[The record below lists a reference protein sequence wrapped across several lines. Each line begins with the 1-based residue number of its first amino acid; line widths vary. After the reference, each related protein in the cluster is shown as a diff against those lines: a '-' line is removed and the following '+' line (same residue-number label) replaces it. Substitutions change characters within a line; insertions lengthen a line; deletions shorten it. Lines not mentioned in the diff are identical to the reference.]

1 MIGKNSSLI
10 NNGNTF
16 WPIKGIYRV
25 MKSLIRKILR
35 EQGEEINSQE
45 DYDRIVNEKRIKRDV
60 EMEKRIRIILKYI
73 PKLDFNVLD
82 WLDGIRESG
91 PPNTFYRKTLNSQM
105 NDIFNLIKLFSGKP
119 PRYYGSL
126 EIAVLIVET
135 FIQNG
140 GYKRNFDDGMMLDL
154 TPITYYEISGEL
166 EELMKVW
173 TNVDGRIYGANS
185 PEEATQAFEMNPWN
199 WTDDSEEQDRE
210 TLETVRFEP
219 ANVDAQHLQWNPEMI
234 GL

>member
-1 MIGKNSSLI
+1 
-10 NNGNTF
+10 
-16 WPIKGIYRV
+16 

-45 DYDRIVNEKRIKRDV
+45 DYDRIVNEKRIKQDV

-82 WLDGIRESG
+82 WLDDIRELG
-91 PPNTFYRKTLNSQM
+91 PPSTFYRKTHYNRMS
-105 NDIFNLIKLFSGKP
+105 DIFKLLKLFSGKP

-126 EIAVLIVET
+126 EVAVLIVET

-140 GYKRNFDDGMMLDL
+140 GYQRNFDDGMMLDL
-154 TPITYYEISGEL
+154 TPITYYEVSGEL
-166 EELMKVW
+166 VELMKVW
-173 TNVDGRIYGANS
+173 SNMDGRIYGAHS
-185 PEEATQAFEMNPWN
+185 PEEATQAFEMNPWG
-199 WTDDSEEQDRE
+199 WSDDSEEQDRE
-210 TLETVRFEP
+210 TVETVRFDPTGVNEEE
-219 ANVDAQHLQWNPEMI
+219 LKWSPEMV

>member
-1 MIGKNSSLI
+1 LAYKRYL
-10 NNGNTF
+10 
-16 WPIKGIYRV
+16 WV

-35 EQGEEINSQE
+35 EQGDDINSQE
-45 DYDRIVNEKRIKRDV
+45 DYDRIVKEKRVAREV

-73 PKLDFNVLD
+73 PKLGFNVLD
-82 WLDGIRESG
+82 WLDDIRESG
-91 PPNTFYRKTLNSQM
+91 PPNPFYQKTHNSQM
-105 NDIFNLIKLFSGKP
+105 NDIYNLIKLFSGKP
-119 PRYYGSL
+119 PRGYGAL
-126 EIAVLIVET
+126 EIAVLILET

-173 TNVDGRIYGANS
+173 TNVDGRIYGAHS

-219 ANVDAQHLQWNPEMI
+219 ANVDAQYLEWNPEI
-234 GL
+234 VGL

>member
-1 MIGKNSSLI
+1 MASKRYL
-10 NNGNTF
+10 
-16 WPIKGIYRV
+16 WV

-60 EMEKRIRIILKYI
+60 EMEKLIRIILKYI

-91 PPNTFYRKTLNSQM
+91 PPNIFYRKTLNSQM

-185 PEEATQAFEMNPWN
+185 PEEAAQAFEMNPWN

-219 ANVDAQHLQWNPEMI
+219 ANVDAQYLEWNPEI
-234 GL
+234 VGL

>member
-1 MIGKNSSLI
+1 MAYKRYL
-10 NNGNTF
+10 
-16 WPIKGIYRV
+16 WV

-60 EMEKRIRIILKYI
+60 EMEKLIRIILKYI
-73 PKLDFNVLD
+73 PKLGFNVLD
-82 WLDGIRESG
+82 WLDDIRESG
-91 PPNTFYRKTLNSQM
+91 PPNTFYQKTHNSQM
-105 NDIFNLIKLFSGKP
+105 NDIYNLIKLFSGKP

-219 ANVDAQHLQWNPEMI
+219 ANVDAQYLEWNPEI
-234 GL
+234 VGL

>member
-1 MIGKNSSLI
+1 MASKRYL
-10 NNGNTF
+10 
-16 WPIKGIYRV
+16 WV

-82 WLDGIRESG
+82 WLDDVRESG
-91 PPNTFYRKTLNSQM
+91 PPNPHYRKILYSQM
-105 NDIFNLIKLFSGKP
+105 NDIFKLIKLFAGTP
-119 PRYYGSL
+119 PRYYGAL

-140 GYKRNFDDGMMLDL
+140 GYQRNFEDGMMLDL
-154 TPITYYEISGEL
+154 TPITYYEISGEV
-166 EELMKVW
+166 EELVKIW
-173 TNVDGRIYGANS
+173 SNVDGRIYGAHN
-185 PEEATQAFEMNPWN
+185 PEEATQAFEMNPWG

-219 ANVDAQHLQWNPEMI
+219 ANVVAQHLQWNPEMV

>member
-82 WLDGIRESG
+82 WLDDVRESG
-91 PPNTFYRKTLNSQM
+91 QPNTYYRKTLNSQM
-105 NDIFNLIKLFSGKP
+105 NDIFKLIKLFSGKP

-185 PEEATQAFEMNPWN
+185 PEEATQAFEMNPWS

-219 ANVDAQHLQWNPEMI
+219 TNVVAQHLQWNPEMV

>member
-1 MIGKNSSLI
+1 MIRKITPLI
-10 NNGNTF
+10 NNLYPF
-16 WPIKGIYRV
+16 YPLKGIYRV

-82 WLDGIRESG
+82 WLDDVRESG
-91 PPNTFYRKTLNSQM
+91 PPNPHYRKILYSQM
-105 NDIFNLIKLFSGKP
+105 NDIFKLIKLFAGTP

-126 EIAVLIVET
+126 EIAILIVET

-140 GYKRNFDDGMMLDL
+140 GYTRNFDDGMMLDL
-154 TPITYYEISGEL
+154 TPITYYEISGEV
-166 EELMKVW
+166 EELVKVW
-173 TNVDGRIYGANS
+173 SNVDGRIYGAHS
-185 PEEATQAFEMNPWN
+185 PEEATEAFGMNPWN
-199 WTDDSEEQDRE
+199 WTDDSEEQDRDTIE
-210 TLETVRFEP
+210 TLRFEP
-219 ANVDAQHLQWNPEMI
+219 ANVDAQHLQWNPQI
-234 GL
+234 VGL